1 MAFGNAAKMNNGHP
15 GNYGPNHINGN
26 WMPPTTSNIWSS
38 NSSYSDV
45 VAKPPQEPV
54 LATQNYGVKNGMV
67 NGNGNGGQRHHDQD
81 LIRLTNFNRN
91 NDRYVEQE
99 EGSMF
104 GPIGSKKSPTSTPSW
119 ESLPAGMNHL
129 SHLAKPSP
137 YANPPY
143 FPQVAQQMYGIRE
156 QSRLMNLMSY
166 NDKSANQHQQQQTNQ
181 LMEEHYRYHMM
192 QIQERKQTEWA
203 NSNAASNSSNMWSP
217 AYRRES
223 PTQPPSNWSSQ
234 TPPLAVPP
242 GFEQQFQQPTIAQ
255 VNHQNVVT
263 PQVIPS
269 YDPFK
274 SLSAIWEPNR
284 NDNDRNDTWNQ

>member
-1 MAFGNAAKMNNGHP
+1 M
-15 GNYGPNHINGN
+15 NGN
-26 WMPPTTSNIWSS
+26 WMPPATTNIWSS

-45 VAKPPQEPV
+45 VAKTPQETV
-54 LATQNYGVKNGMV
+54 LTTQNFGLKNGMV
-67 NGNGNGGQRHHDQD
+67 NGNGNGSHRHHDQD
-81 LIRLTNFNRN
+81 LIRLTNFNRS

-99 EGSMF
+99 EGSLF

-119 ESLPAGMNHL
+119 ESLPGMNHL

-137 YANPPY
+137 YTNPAI
-143 FPQVAQQMYGIRE
+143 FPQTAQPMYGIRE

-166 NDKSANQHQQQQTNQ
+166 NDKNANLHQQQQTNQ
-181 LMEEHYRYHMM
+181 LMEEHYRYQMM
-192 QIQERKQTEWA
+192 QIQERKQSDWSNA
-203 NSNAASNSSNMWSP
+203 NAASNSSNLWSP
-217 AYRRES
+217 VYRHGS
-223 PTQPPSNWSSQ
+223 PTQPPSNWSSPS
-234 TPPLAVPP
+234 PPLAVPP
-242 GFEQQFQQPTIAQ
+242 GFEQQFQQPAVAQ
-255 VNHQNVVT
+255 ANHQNVVA